1 MDLRVGHIVRPKEKF
16 TRFVPFDEGTLKEGR
31 EKEVWIGI
39 VIDFDE
45 GDPIVFW
52 DEDYHSEIEYAHQLE
67 VIGESS
73 NKCT

>member
-1 MDLRVGHIVRPKEKF
+1 MKVGDIVRPKEKF
-16 TRFVPFDEGTLKEGR
+16 MRYVPFGEGILKDGR
-31 EKEVWIGI
+31 AKEIWVGV

-52 DEDYHSEIEYAHQLE
+52 DENFHSEIEYKHQLE

-73 NKCT
+73 NQHT